1 MTGAVYNN
9 GILAGYL
16 KKNQDGQFSF
26 SYDLAYYHDDAQPA
40 ISLTL
45 PKNQTV
51 YISEHLFAFFQGL
64 LAEGVNKDIQCRT
77 LKIDERDDF
86 TRLLQTAGEDTIGA
100 ITIKPID

>member
-1 MTGAVYNN
+1 MTGEVYNN
-9 GILAGYL
+9 GKLAGYL
-16 KKNQDGQFSF
+16 TKNPEGQFSF
-26 SYDLAYYHDDAQPA
+26 SYDPTYYQDNSQPA

-45 PKNQTV
+45 PKNQPIYT
-51 YISEHLFAFFQGL
+51 SDHLFAFFHGL

-86 TRLLQTAGEDTIGA
+86 TRLLQTAGEDTIGS

>member
-9 GILAGYL
+9 GKLAGYL
-16 KKNQDGQFSF
+16 TKNPEGQFSF
-26 SYDLAYYHDDAQPA
+26 SYDPTYYQDNSQPA

-45 PKNQTV
+45 PKNQHE
-51 YISEHLFAFFQGL
+51 YISDHLFAFFQGL
-64 LAEGVNKDIQCRT
+64 LAEGVNKDIQCRI